1 MSRRHLTHAVRRRPL
16 LLAALVAALLTVAV
30 AVPLAAQQYDPKL
43 LEGMKYRLIGP
54 FRGGRSLTAVGVIGQ
69 PNTYYFG
76 AVSGGIW
83 KTTNGGLTWVP
94 VFEDKPVSSIGSIA
108 VAESDPNVV
117 YAGTG
122 EACIRGNIS
131 YGDGVYK
138 STDAGKT
145 WTNVGL
151 KDTRHIGRV
160 LVDPRNADVVYVAA
174 LGHAYGPNEERGVF
188 RSTDGGKHWEKVL
201 YVSDKAGAIDLAMD
215 RANPRIMFASFW
227 EAYRTPWSIISGG
240 PGSGLYKTTD
250 GGTTWKKIQ
259 GHGWPS
265 VVLGKIGVDISPADP
280 NRIYAMVEALEE
292 LGGVYR
298 SDDGGEHWQH
308 MTDDHRLRSRAW
320 YYDHIIADPR
330 TPDILYVLDTG
341 IFRSIDG
348 GKTFG
353 PPLTGLPHGD
363 HHDLWIDPTNPL
375 RMINAND
382 GGGTVSID
390 GGLSWSRQDNQPTA
404 QFYHVI
410 DDDQFPYSLYG
421 AQQDNTP
428 VRVPTRSDRG
438 RIGAPDWSVI
448 GGGEAGYVAV
458 DRSDEN
464 ITYAGD
470 YWGILVRSN
479 RVNGQIKHVQVWP
492 DDSDG
497 HEAADV
503 KYRFNWTE
511 PVVSS
516 RHDHNK
522 LYYVGNIVFE
532 SNDRGQHWTPI
543 SPDLTRNDKSKQ
555 GRSGGPITDEN
566 ISVEYYDVVFTLAE
580 SPLKAGLL
588 WAGTD
593 DGLVQITYDDG
604 KNWTNVTPKEMP
616 EWSMVSLLDASPHD
630 AASAY
635 IAVDRRKFD
644 DFKPYIYKTHDGGKT
659 WTKITDGIP
668 EGSYVHAV
676 REDTKRKGLLYAGTE
691 TGIFV
696 SFDDGVHWQSLK
708 LNMPTTPIHDLVV
721 HGNDL
726 GVATHGRSFWVLD
739 DLAPLRQ
746 MSAQIAASDAHLF
759 QPSPA
764 IRFYGGRSRRSTMEA
779 ENPPAGA
786 ILYYW
791 LKTDQKD
798 AISLDILDAKKSV
811 VRHFSSKEVKKD
823 GPPDEGA
830 DEGEQED
837 SAEHPGTRAG
847 MHRFVW
853 DLRYAMPELVPTAI
867 FDMGKPGAPMALPGT
882 YEVRLTVAGKNYD
895 APLEV
900 QLDPRATATR
910 ADLEKQLDL
919 WLKVNALLGEVHRTV
934 LDMRAVHA
942 QLAALKKQFLASGD
956 AKQKELAGQFDAVL
970 KKMDP
975 IEAELIEVK
984 GKSSQDMCNYP
995 TKLHNKIAWLMS
1007 TVGSG
1012 DSAPTGAEQEFFD
1025 EKRRESDAQIN
1036 AWKNLL
1042 ATDVAAIN
1050 KQIHGSGVPIIQVP
1064 PARAGAGSGAAAGQ
1078 EEEDDDDHGH

>member
-1 MSRRHLTHAVRRRPL
+1 MAQVLVRRIPRGL
-16 LLAALVAALLTVAV
+16 VLAALLATAAIA
-30 AVPLAAQQYDPKL
+30 AVPAVAQQYDNKL

-54 FRGGRSLTAVGVIGQ
+54 FRGGRALTAVGVIGQ

-83 KTTNGGLTWVP
+83 KTTNGGLTWTP
-94 VFEDKPVSSIGSIA
+94 VFDDKPVSSIGSIA

-145 WTNVGL
+145 WTNIGL

-174 LGHAYGPNEERGVF
+174 LGHAYGPNEQRGIF
-188 RSTDGGKHWEKVL
+188 RSTDGGKNWEKVL

-215 RANPRIMFASFW
+215 RSNPRVLFASFW
-227 EAYRTPWSIISGG
+227 EANRTPWSLTSGG
-240 PGSGLYKTTD
+240 PGSGLYKSTD
-250 GGTTWKKIQ
+250 GGTSWKKIQ

-330 TPDILYVLDTG
+330 SPDVVYVLDTG

-353 PPLTGLPHGD
+353 APLTGLPHGD

-390 GGLSWSRQDNQPTA
+390 GGATWTRQDNQPTA
-404 QFYHVI
+404 QFYHII
-410 DDDQFPYSLYG
+410 DDHQFPYSVYG

-428 VRVPTRSDRG
+428 VRVATRSDRG
-438 RIGAPDWSVI
+438 RIGPQDWAVI

-458 DRSDEN
+458 DRADEN

-479 RVNGQIKHVQVWP
+479 RANGQIKHVQIWP
-492 DDSDG
+492 DDADG

-503 KYRFNWTE
+503 KYRCNWTE
-511 PVVSS
+511 PIVTS
-516 RHDHNK
+516 RHDPK
-522 LYYVGNIVFE
+522 KMYYTANVVFE

-543 SPDLTRNDKSKQ
+543 SGDLTRNDKSKQ
-555 GRSGGPITDEN
+555 QRSGGPITDEN
-566 ISVEYYDVVFTLAE
+566 ISVEYYDVVFTLSE
-580 SPLKAGLL
+580 SPLKSGLL

-593 DGLVQITYDDG
+593 DGLVHITQDDG
-604 KNWTNVTPKEMP
+604 KTWTNVTPKEMP
-616 EWSMVSLLDASPHD
+616 EWSMVSILDASPFD
-630 AASAY
+630 ATSAY
-635 IAVDRRKFD
+635 IAVDRHKFD
-644 DFKPYIYKTHDGGKT
+644 DFKAYIYKTHDSGKT
-659 WTKITDGIP
+659 WTRINTGIP
-668 EGSYVHAV
+668 DGSYVHAV

-691 TGIFV
+691 TGVYV
-696 SFDDGVHWQSLK
+696 SFDDGAHWQSLK

-721 HGNDL
+721 HDNDL
-726 GVATHGRSFWVLD
+726 AVATHGRSFWVLD
-739 DLAPLRQ
+739 DLSPLRQ
-746 MSAQIAASDAHLF
+746 LAPDVASADAHLF
-759 QPSPA
+759 APSPA
-764 IRFYGGRSRRSTMEA
+764 IRFHGGRARRAPGEA

-786 ILYYW
+786 LIYYS
-791 LKTDQKD
+791 LKTDAKD
-798 AISLDILDAKKSV
+798 PISLDILDAKKNV
-811 VRHFSSKEVKKD
+811 VRHYTSKEQKKD
-823 GPPDEGA
+823 GAPGEGA

-837 SAEHPGTRAG
+837 SPDHPSARAG
-847 MHRFVW
+847 LHRFEW
-853 DLRYAMPELVPTAI
+853 DLRYDMPTITPGAI
-867 FDMGKPGAPMALPGT
+867 FDMGKPGALMALPGA
-882 YEVRLTVAGKNYD
+882 YDVRLTVAGKSYD

-900 QLDPRATATR
+900 KVDPRATATT
-910 ADLEKQLDL
+910 ADLEQQFAL
-919 WLKVNALLGEVHRTV
+919 WKKTSDLLGTVHQTV
-934 LDMRAVHA
+934 LDMRAVRG
-942 QLAALKKQFLASGD
+942 QINSLKKVFASAAG
-956 AKQKELAGQFDAVL
+956 AKEKDITADFDALL

-975 IEAELIEVK
+975 VEAELIEVK
-984 GKSSQDMCNYP
+984 AKSSQDMCNYP

-1012 DSAPTGAEQEFFD
+1012 DSAPTGPEQEFFD
-1025 EKRRESDAQIN
+1025 EKLRESEAQMN
-1036 AWKNLL
+1036 AWKKILGD
-1042 ATDVAAIN
+1042 DVSALNQKIR
-1050 KQIHGSGVPIIQVP
+1050 GSGVPIIQVP
-1064 PARAGAGSGAAAGQ
+1064 PAKGAGGGAAPAGE
-1078 EEEDDDDHGH
+1078 EEEDDDHAQ